1 MAAQGAAG
9 TMQTISSRQ
18 RLPFATGC
26 EHTFGTALPSYPL
39 PSHAIVSGRWARK
52 DQFGDSASKPLVV
65 NAGKK
70 KSGGGGFSFGDQ
82 LLDYIEGGPKL
93 RKWYGAPEQ
102 MPRDGGDDSQDE
114 EEGEAEEE
122 EPEED
127 MVRDVVLVTDADS
140 ETGQLIVLE
149 LILKRL
155 RVRALVKDIKSATVG
170 FGAYVE
176 PVEGDVNDRAI
187 LKSSM
192 RGVRAIICPTKVG
205 GLADRELIKGVE
217 HIVLLSKLTVNRN
230 QGGLGSLFGAL
241 GRRDAEENEAAISS
255 LGVPY
260 TIVRAGA
267 LKDEPGGQLGF
278 SYGQGGSVQGTISRQ
293 DAAYV
298 CAEALDAPPQ
308 NALVFEVV
316 NGAEDVEDWSA
327 VLTSMKESTAAPS

>member
-9 TMQTISSRQ
+9 AVQTISSQPRP
-18 RLPFATGC
+18 RTS
-26 EHTFGTALPSYPL
+26 GTAPPSHPT
-39 PSHAIVSGRWARK
+39 SCHAIVARRWARK
-52 DQFGDSASKPLVV
+52 DGIGFSASNKPLVV
-65 NAGKK
+65 NAEKK
-70 KSGGGGFSFGDQ
+70 KSGGGGGFSFGDQ

-102 MPRDGGDDSQDE
+102 MPRSESQDE
-114 EEGEAEEE
+114 EEDEAEEEE

-127 MVRDVVLVTDADS
+127 TVRDVVLVTDADS
-140 ETGQLIVLE
+140 ETVLE

-187 LKSSM
+187 LKSSL

-205 GLADRELIKGVE
+205 GLADRELVKGVE

-230 QGGLGSLFGAL
+230 QAGLGSLFGAL

-298 CAEALDAPPQ
+298 CAEALDAPPE

-327 VLTSMKESTAAPS
+327 VLTSMKESRAAPS